1 MSIFF
6 NFLFVIV
13 ISPFLLLLNGC
24 NSEDAFSDESTVKLE
39 RIDITASPITT
50 RGVSELT
57 LAIGNEQLFEAVGH
71 YSDGSSHTLTDLNV
85 SNWHTSNSDAGYFDK
100 SGIFTANNKGYTT
113 LTATKDGVTSN
124 AVGVDVSDA
133 IITAIQVMPSPR
145 SKVFNGVVNLAKGQ
159 TQRLVATATY
169 SDGTSSDVTDSVAW
183 TPVDTATATV
193 SPAGLFSAVTVGH
206 TTLTATKDGVI
217 SNAVGVDVSDA
228 VITAIQVTPSP
239 VNVAK
244 GQTQQLVATAT
255 YSDGT
260 SFDVTDSVTWK
271 AVDTATAT
279 VSPAGLFSAVTVGH
293 TTLTATKDGVISNA
307 VGGDVSDAVI
317 TAIQVTPSPV
327 NVAKGQTQRLV
338 AMAAYSDGT
347 SSDVTDS
354 VTWKAVD
361 TATAT
366 VSPAGLFSA
375 VKVGNTTLTAT
386 KDRVISKAVGVD
398 VSDAVITAIQVTPSP
413 VNVAKGQTQRLVA
426 TAIYSDGTSSDVT
439 DSVTW
444 TAVDTATATV
454 SPAGLF
460 SAFTVGNTT
469 LTANKNGVT
478 SDAVDVDVCSN
489 LAGPCIDIFD
499 IGNGKLFTNSPSA
512 AYLDHIGVSAIGETF
527 YESGEYGSASE
538 FYIYTWNHAKS
549 LCDAYNINSI
559 GGRTNWRL
567 ATSDELKEELF
578 NAYGNMFAERGWP
591 ISDFYWSVTPG
602 DSKYYVVDLF
612 NGYVNRSYPGLMRY
626 ASCVSNP

>member
-1 MSIFF
+1 M
-6 NFLFVIV
+6 
-13 ISPFLLLLNGC
+13 LLLNGC

-133 IITAIQVMPSPR
+133 VITAIQVTPSL
-145 SKVFNGVVNLAKGQ
+145 VNVAKGQ

-169 SDGTSSDVTDSVAW
+169 SDGTSSDVTDSVTW
-183 TPVDTATATV
+183 TPADTATATV
-193 SPAGLFSAVTVGH
+193 SPAGLFSAV
-206 TTLTATKDGVI
+206 
-217 SNAVGVDVSDA
+217 
-228 VITAIQVTPSP
+228 
-239 VNVAK
+239 
-244 GQTQQLVATAT
+244 
-255 YSDGT
+255 
-260 SFDVTDSVTWK
+260 
-271 AVDTATAT
+271 
-279 VSPAGLFSAVTVGH
+279 
-293 TTLTATKDGVISNA
+293 
-307 VGGDVSDAVI
+307 
-317 TAIQVTPSPV
+317 
-327 NVAKGQTQRLV
+327 
-338 AMAAYSDGT
+338 
-347 SSDVTDS
+347 
-354 VTWKAVD
+354 
-361 TATAT
+361 
-366 VSPAGLFSA
+366 
-375 VKVGNTTLTAT
+375 
-386 KDRVISKAVGVD
+386 
-398 VSDAVITAIQVTPSP
+398 
-413 VNVAKGQTQRLVA
+413 
-426 TAIYSDGTSSDVT
+426 
-439 DSVTW
+439 
-444 TAVDTATATV
+444 
-454 SPAGLF
+454 
-460 SAFTVGNTT
+460 TVGNTT